1 VPDSRTSTIEITF
14 HLLTSSKGV
23 QIDRGLR
30 FAKKEWHEIAAEAMN
45 ETDPKKRMQLEEELE
60 RALEERDKKRREK
73 A

>member
-1 VPDSRTSTIEITF
+1 VPDSRTPTIEITF

-30 FAKKEWHEIAAEAMN
+30 SAKKDWHEIATEAMN